1 MNAREFYDT
10 VKAMR
15 ENQRNYLLTKQ
26 NRYLSELKRLE
37 HIIDGHPSIN
47 LFSWLKGAR
56 PSLTNKTKKS

>member
-37 HIIDGHPSIN
+37 HIIDAEIIRVDQI
-47 LFSWLKGAR
+47 LK
-56 PSLTNKTKKS
+56 LKQQ

>member
-15 ENQRNYLLTKQ
+15 MNQRNYLLTKQ

-37 HIIDGHPSIN
+37 RIIDDEII
-47 LFSWLKGAR
+47 R
-56 PSLTNKTKKS
+56 VDRIIKTKQ